1 MLYSKCGVLATG
13 WSQDRTGAIGLIYIW
28 VEANRKGDNKTRVG
42 VSLSAVH
49 SISKTPVH
57 RLPKRQTGIPP
68 LKSSR
73 IYNPSFVCSLFAST
87 LPNNDIHHPP
97 PSPLIVW
104 MSSPSSPSPTT
115 RSRTLLFI
123 SYRDSRIRSSS
134 SSKHRPSYD
143 DPYQADDDDDENQ
156 HLITQQHLAL
166 DLQLPPKWVDISDQV
181 EDILAAVQS
190 KLSALEKLH
199 AKRVLPGFAD
209 RTAEER
215 EIEAATTDI
224 TKDFR
229 RCHALIQRIG
239 VDQSHSFPP
248 SSGTYHE
255 SLTARNVQRGLA
267 AKVQELS
274 STFRKKQRVFME
286 RLQGHVIKHQD
297 LLIASGTISSR
308 GSEGLSAL
316 DDDVRAAQA
325 QIMEVDQTHDLRLR
339 DRELTQIANSIASLA
354 DLFKDLSNL
363 VIDQGTLLDS
373 IEYNIEQTSV
383 QVTEAVKE
391 LNIATRYQKNTGRRK
406 IIFLLL
412 LIIFGLIIVLIFKP
426 RRHRSALGDTSQSAS
441 LPSSSFMPVYVRP
454 RTRF

>member
-1 MLYSKCGVLATG
+1 
-13 WSQDRTGAIGLIYIW
+13 
-28 VEANRKGDNKTRVG
+28 
-42 VSLSAVH
+42 
-49 SISKTPVH
+49 
-57 RLPKRQTGIPP
+57 
-68 LKSSR
+68 
-73 IYNPSFVCSLFAST
+73 
-87 LPNNDIHHPP
+87 
-97 PSPLIVW
+97 
-104 MSSPSSPSPTT
+104 MSSPSSSSSSPTT

-123 SYRDSRIRSSS
+123 SYRDSRIRSTR
-134 SSKHRPSYD
+134 SSKHRSSYD
-143 DPYQADDDDDENQ
+143 DPYQADDDDEHQ
-156 HLITQQHLAL
+156 RLISQQHLTL
-166 DLQLPPKWVDISDQV
+166 DLQLPPKWVDISEQV
-181 EDILAAVQS
+181 EDILVGAQS
-190 KLSALEKLH
+190 KLNALEKLH

-215 EIEAATTDI
+215 EIEAATVDI

-239 VDQSHSFPP
+239 ADQSHSFPP
-248 SSGTYHE
+248 SSQIYHE
-255 SLTARNVQRGLA
+255 SLTAKNVQRGLA
-267 AKVQELS
+267 AKLQDLS
-274 STFRKKQRVFME
+274 STFRKKQRVYME

-297 LLIASGTISSR
+297 VLIASGTITSR

-316 DDDVRAAQA
+316 DDDMRAAQA
-325 QIMEVDQTHDLRLR
+325 QIMETDQTHDLQLR

-383 QVTEAVKE
+383 QIAEAGKE

-426 RRHRSALGDTSQSAS
+426 RRHRSDDIS